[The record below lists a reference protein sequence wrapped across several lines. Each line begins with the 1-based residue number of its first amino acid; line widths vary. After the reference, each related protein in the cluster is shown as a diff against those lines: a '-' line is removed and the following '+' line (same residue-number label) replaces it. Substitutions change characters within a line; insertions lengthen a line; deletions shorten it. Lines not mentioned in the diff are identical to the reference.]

1 MNSPLPAT
9 KKELRQLIS
18 QGKNLGY
25 NRPLENIISDLSWP
39 LPENYLDWKTKP
51 ALIPYISHDVLCWI
65 LNYICPDWGSEFEFS
80 QGGNLIIVKCKL
92 TIVSQNGI
100 ITRESTGSA
109 NLDDDNYGGPL
120 PEAEA
125 QSFRRAASKFGL
137 GLYLYEKEI
146 VDFLVKRKK
155 TQR

>member
-1 MNSPLPAT
+1 MNSPLPPT

-39 LPENYLDWKTKP
+39 LPDNYLDWKTKP
-51 ALIPYISHDVLCWI
+51 ALIPYLSHDVLCWV
-65 LNYICPDWGSEFEFS
+65 LNFICPDWVSEFEFN
-80 QGGNLIIVKCKL
+80 QIGDMAIAKCRL
-92 TIVSQNGI
+92 MIPSQNGI
-100 ITRESTGSA
+100 ISRESSGSA
-109 NLDDDNYGGPL
+109 YLQDENYGGPL

-125 QSFRRAASKFGL
+125 QAFRRAASKFGL

-146 VDFLVKRKK
+146 VDYLVKKK
-155 TQR
+155 RAVR